1 MLVLFSKYCICG
13 IYTTKQAL
21 LKMVMAIMP
30 DVSVLEM
37 EVYKLMVMD
46 TVATCLHFIIYSPCQ
61 G

>member
-13 IYTTKQAL
+13 IYPTNQAL
-21 LKMVMAIMP
+21 LKMMMAIMP

-37 EVYKLMVMD
+37 EVHKLMVMV
-46 TVATCLHFIIYSPCQ
+46 TVATCLHFIIYSSWQ